1 MREIITEMQRK
12 LTSNQVLSQNTGITG
27 IIIKKLK
34 KRIMGGKDDI
44 PKSAKTEENPGF
56 CRDDPEKA
64 HSVLGRYALGFSES
78 IFLNCTSFQD
88 VKETARTITIRKL
101 SWFGF
106 VLCNRFCQSN
116 LFPPNQSNYPDQPED
131 I

>member
-1 MREIITEMQRK
+1 M
-12 LTSNQVLSQNTGITG
+12 SQNTDITG

-34 KRIMGGKDDI
+34 KGIMGGKHDI
-44 PKSAKTEENPGF
+44 SRKVRKPRKIQGF
-56 CRDDPEKA
+56 CPDDPEKA
-64 HSVLGRYALGFSES
+64 HSVLGRYAWGFSES

-88 VKETARTITIRKL
+88 VKETVRTISIRKL

-116 LFPPNQSNYPDQPED
+116 LFPPNQSNYPDQPVD
-131 I
+131 L